1 MQHKLRLGM
10 VGGGIGA
17 FIGNI
22 HRIASRMDGKFE
34 LVCGAFSSD
43 AKKSIESGLQLGIN
57 ENRCYQSFAE
67 MFEKELKLPE
77 NERIQVVSIVT
88 PNHVHFEPTKIA
100 LQNNFHVVLDKPLC
114 FNLKEALELK
124 NIVEKSTAKFC
135 LTHTYTGYPMIKQAK
150 QMIANGEIG
159 IVRKVYVNYVQ
170 GWLHTALENDNQK
183 QASWRTN
190 PTQSGIGGA
199 MGDIGTHA
207 FNLAEYITGLQ
218 TIKLSA
224 HINKIID
231 GRQLDDDGATHLQFN
246 NGASGVLIATQIA
259 TGAENNISIKIYG
272 DKGSIEWEHENNNS
286 LKINWPDKPSQI
298 YRSGTPYLHPIAAA
312 NCRTPAGH
320 PEGYLEAFANIYTNF
335 ANHILA
341 EKNNTE
347 ILPQY
352 IDYPSIDDG
361 VRGMQF
367 IEAVIKSGKSNEK
380 WTSFNG

>member
-10 VGGGIGA
+10 IGGGIGA

-43 AKKSIESGLQLGIN
+43 AKKSVESGLQIGID

-67 MFEKELKLPE
+67 MFEKELQLPE
-77 NERIQVVSIVT
+77 NERMQVVSIVT

-114 FNLKEALELK
+114 FSLDEAHQLK
-124 NIVEKSTAKFC
+124 NIVANSKAKFC

-159 IVRKVYVNYVQ
+159 IVRKIYLNYVQ
-170 GWLHTALENDNQK
+170 GWLHTALENNNQK

-190 PTQSGIGGA
+190 PTQSGIAGA
-199 MGDIGTHA
+199 MGDIGIHA
-207 FNLAEYITGLQ
+207 FNLTEYITGLQ
-218 TIKLSA
+218 TTKLSA
-224 HINKIID
+224 HINTIIE

-259 TGAENNISIKIYG
+259 TGAENNISMKIYG

-298 YRSGTPYLHPIAAA
+298 YRSGTPYLHHIAAA

-352 IDYPSIDDG
+352 IDYPSIEDG

-367 IEAVIKSGKSNEK
+367 IEAVIKSGKSEIK
-380 WTSFNG
+380 WIDFN

>member
-10 VGGGIGA
+10 IGGGIGA

-43 AKKSIESGLQLGIN
+43 AKKSVESGLQIGID

-67 MFEKELKLPE
+67 MFEKELQLPG
-77 NERIQVVSIVT
+77 NERMQVVSIVT

-114 FNLKEALELK
+114 FSLDEAHQLK
-124 NIVEKSTAKFC
+124 NIVANSKAKFC

-159 IVRKVYVNYVQ
+159 IVRKIYVNYVQ
-170 GWLHTALENDNQK
+170 GWLHTALENNNQK

-190 PTQSGIGGA
+190 PTQSGIAGA
-199 MGDIGTHA
+199 MGDIGIHA
-207 FNLAEYITGLQ
+207 FNLTEYITGLQ
-218 TIKLSA
+218 TTKLSA
-224 HINKIID
+224 HINTIIE

-259 TGAENNISIKIYG
+259 TGAENNISMKIYG

-298 YRSGTPYLHPIAAA
+298 YRSGTPYLQHIAAA

-352 IDYPSIDDG
+352 IDYPSIEDG

-367 IEAVIKSGKSNEK
+367 IEAVIKSGKSEIK
-380 WTSFNG
+380 WIDFN

>member
-10 VGGGIGA
+10 IGGGIGA

-43 AKKSIESGLQLGIN
+43 AKKSIESGLQLGID
-57 ENRCYQSFAE
+57 ENRCYQTFAE
-67 MFEKELKLPE
+67 MFEKELQLPE
-77 NERIQVVSIVT
+77 NERMQVVSIVT

-114 FNLKEALELK
+114 FSLDEAHQLK
-124 NIVEKSTAKFC
+124 NIVANSKAKFC

-159 IVRKVYVNYVQ
+159 IVRKIYVNYVQ
-170 GWLHTALENDNQK
+170 GWLHTALENNNQK

-190 PTQSGIGGA
+190 PTQSGIAGA
-199 MGDIGTHA
+199 MGDIGIHA
-207 FNLAEYITGLQ
+207 FNLTEYITGLQ
-218 TIKLSA
+218 TTKLSA
-224 HINKIID
+224 HINTIIE

-259 TGAENNISIKIYG
+259 TGAENNISMKIYG

-298 YRSGTPYLHPIAAA
+298 YRSGTPYLQHIAAA

-352 IDYPSIDDG
+352 IDYPSIEDG

-367 IEAVIKSGKSNEK
+367 IEAVIKSGKSEIK
-380 WTSFNG
+380 WIDFN

>member
-1 MQHKLRLGM
+1 MQNKLRLGM

-22 HRIASRMDGKFE
+22 HRIASRMDGKYD
-34 LVCGAFSSD
+34 LVCGAFSSN
-43 AKKSIESGLQLGIN
+43 AKKSIESGLQLGIDK
-57 ENRCYQSFAE
+57 NRCYQTFAE
-67 MFEKELKLPE
+67 MFEKELQLPE
-77 NERIQVVSIVT
+77 NERMQVVSIVT
-88 PNHVHFEPTKIA
+88 PNHVHFEPTKLA
-100 LQNNFHVVLDKPLC
+100 LQNGFHVILDKPLC
-114 FNLKEALELK
+114 FNINEAYELNK
-124 NIVEKSTAKFC
+124 IVEQASTKFC

-150 QMIANGEIG
+150 QMIASGEIG
-159 IVRKVYVNYVQ
+159 TVRKVYVNYVQ

-190 PTQSGIGGA
+190 PQQSGIAGA

-207 FNLAEYITGLQ
+207 FNLAEYISGLQ

-224 HINKIID
+224 NINTVIE

-246 NGASGVLIATQIA
+246 NRASGVLIATQIA
-259 TGAENNISIKIYG
+259 TGAENNITIKIYG

-286 LKINWPDKPSQI
+286 LKVNWPDKPSQI
-298 YRSGTPYLHPIAAA
+298 YRSGTPYLHPIASA

-341 EKNNTE
+341 EENKTE

-352 IDYPSIDDG
+352 IDYPSIEDG

-367 IEAVIKSGKSNEK
+367 IEAVIKSGKSLEK
-380 WTSFNG
+380 WTFFN